1 MSNPMDKEYLREMA
15 KVVQG
20 KMPDGFGF
28 IVFAF
33 EFGEDKRM
41 YYTSN
46 AKREDAINALKEWLI
61 SASGEEEWM
70 KHIK

>member
-1 MSNPMDKEYLREMA
+1 MDKDYLREMA
-15 KVVQG
+15 KVVQA

-61 SASGEEEWM
+61 KCSGEEEWLR
-70 KHIK
+70 HIK